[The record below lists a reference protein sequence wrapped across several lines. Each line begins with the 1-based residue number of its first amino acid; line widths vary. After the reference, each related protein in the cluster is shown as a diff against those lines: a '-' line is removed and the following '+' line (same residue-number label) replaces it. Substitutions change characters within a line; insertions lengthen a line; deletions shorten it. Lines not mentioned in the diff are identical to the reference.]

1 MKVIFKI
8 ICKKFGGGSEMRK
21 AFTIGFWGVI
31 FLFASVLAYSQRI
44 ETINGVRVV
53 HNEKGGKLGNKP
65 GVSIQLI
72 KKIGDVD
79 TTDENLAFNYP
90 SDIAMDAPGNIYVLD
105 SANHRVQKFSPEG
118 TYLATFGRRGQGP
131 GEFYNP
137 DSIDID
143 AHGFFYVMDAYQ
155 NRIQTM
161 TPAGAGDRTI
171 KLMDDTLRKLRCLK
185 SGLLAVRGS
194 LLPYSFM
201 DKAKPPKLIKVLDQE
216 GKLLRSFVDAV
227 DYGDGIKSVL
237 ANAFEY
243 TVDRNDNFYLAY
255 AFKNKVEKYDAD
267 GKLLWRAD
275 WPLNFTPGSWGAD
288 FSAAKMNACSAG
300 IAVDIKR
307 RIWVVTLER
316 PLQKEEKVEKSTIN
330 VKPRHGG
337 ATSVTRITE
346 GNTDLRTSDSYKL
359 EIFDTDG
366 ILLGEIRLTHFVD
379 AIRIIGD
386 NLFLLDQVRGV
397 TFYHYKIIEK

>member
-1 MKVIFKI
+1 MKRKIFTA
-8 ICKKFGGGSEMRK
+8 SL
-21 AFTIGFWGVI
+21 WGTI
-31 FLFASVLAYSQRI
+31 FLFASICAFSQKI
-44 ETINGVRVV
+44 ETIGGVRVV
-53 HNEKGGKLGNKP
+53 HNKKGGKLGNKP

-72 KKIGDVD
+72 RKIGDID
-79 TTDENLAFNYP
+79 TLDENLAFNYP

-155 NRIQTM
+155 YRIQSL

-171 KLMDDTLRKLRCLK
+171 RLMDDTLRKLRCLK
-185 SGLLAVRGS
+185 SGLLAVKDS

-255 AFKNKVEKYDAD
+255 AFQNKVEKYNAD

-316 PLQKEEKVEKSTIN
+316 PLQKEEKVEKSTIGF
-330 VKPRHGG
+330 KPRHGG
-337 ATSVTRITE
+337 ATRVTRITE

-366 ILLGEIRLTHFVD
+366 ILLGGIPLTHFVD

-386 NLFLLDQVRGV
+386 NLFLLDQVRGA

>member
-1 MKVIFKI
+1 MLRNIPNVRLRILLALFLVSIF
-8 ICKKFGGGSEMRK
+8 
-21 AFTIGFWGVI
+21 IG
-31 FLFASVLAYSQRI
+31 AQKI
-44 ETINGVRVV
+44 ETVDGVRIV
-53 HNEKGGKLGNKP
+53 HNVKGGKLGNKP

-72 KKIGDVD
+72 RKIGDID
-79 TTDENLAFNYP
+79 TLDDNLAFNYP
-90 SDIAMDAPGNIYVLD
+90 SDIAMDTSGNIHVLD

-137 DSIDID
+137 DSFDID

-155 NRIQTM
+155 HRIQTL

-171 KLMDDTLRKLRCLK
+171 LLTDRYLHQLRCLK
-185 SGLLAVRGS
+185 SSLLAVNS
-194 LLPYSFM
+194 PLLPYSFD

-227 DYGDGIKSVL
+227 NYGDGIKSVY
-237 ANAFEY
+237 ANVFDY

-255 AFKNKVEKYDAD
+255 VFQNKVEKYTAD

-275 WPLNFTPGSWGAD
+275 RPLNFTPGSGGAD
-288 FSAAKMNACSAG
+288 FSAAEMNICSAG
-300 IAVDIKR
+300 IAVDIKS

-316 PLQKEEKVEKSTIN
+316 PLRKEEKVKKWTMWTQRST
-330 VKPRHGG
+330 GG
-337 ATSVTRITE
+337 ATSISRFTK
-346 GNTDLRTSDSYKL
+346 GDTDLRTTDSYKL
-359 EIFDTDG
+359 EIFDADG
-366 ILLGEIRLTHFVD
+366 ILLGGIRLIHFVD